1 MLIWKER
8 PKEESSSSLV
18 TNKLI
23 WYTILF
29 CFSVQVFIQHRR
41 ESPCFHL
48 TIYSDF
54 HFPLAAMINDFRRSN
69 LSSVNSET
77 LWHWI
82 YRMAHRIVEV
92 WCEKKSAFET
102 GPHALF
108 NSLEFG
114 KLIVKWNHGTLQAYW
129 MNFWT
134 EKQKRI
140 LPNKFGDW
148 WNFES
153 SFYFLHCR
161 L

>member
-102 GPHALF
+102 GPCLF
-108 NSLEFG
+108 QFSWVWKINRQMKSGDSSSILNEFLNW
-114 KLIVKWNHGTLQAYW
+114 K
-129 MNFWT
+129 T
-134 EKQKRI
+134 EKDITK
-140 LPNKFGDW
+140 
-148 WNFES
+148 
-153 SFYFLHCR
+153 
-161 L
+161 

>member
-1 MLIWKER
+1 MLIWRER

-102 GPHALF
+102 RPCLVQLSWIWKI
-108 NSLEFG
+108 NRQMKSRDSSSILNEFLNW
-114 KLIVKWNHGTLQAYW
+114 K
-129 MNFWT
+129 T
-134 EKQKRI
+134 EKDITK
-140 LPNKFGDW
+140 KVW
-148 WNFES
+148 W
-153 SFYFLHCR
+153 LMK
-161 L
+161 LWV